1 MRPVTRGDGRAV
13 SAAEAGTRAS
23 LSERVLVLVLG
34 ARNGKVT
41 HELLLRGGIEAFV
54 CSSVEELCI
63 EIEKGGAAALIAEEA
78 LTADAV
84 ARLSKIL
91 NRQPAW
97 SDFPIV
103 VFGAGTDAARAPTP
117 RDPSRARPG

>member
-1 MRPVTRGDGRAV
+1 M

-78 LTADAV
+78 LTADAAAESRV
-84 ARLSKIL
+84 QI
-91 NRQPAW
+91 
-97 SDFPIV
+97 
-103 VFGAGTDAARAPTP
+103 AGFAAAGFSF
-117 RDPSRARPG
+117 DVLAGF